1 MTYPQILKFSTAERW
16 ITGAGLWI
24 LGDKTRKRRKN
35 AAPAVEKSG
44 DRLSRRWKSESRAG
58 EKRKAL
64 PKGRAERALEGPKAP
79 QGLKA

>member
-24 LGDKTRKRRKN
+24 PGDKTRKRRKN

-44 DRLSRRWKSESRAG
+44 DRLSRRWKSESRPEKKEKPCQKAG
-58 EKRKAL
+58 RKGLWKAPRL
-64 PKGRAERALEGPKAP
+64 PKG
-79 QGLKA
+79 